1 MDKLK
6 RKNKIFVNEI
16 KKDNTSIKIE
26 IESRLKW

>member
-26 IESRLKW
+26 IESRLK